1 MAVLHGSHGGVVPLA
16 LFDSLGDGVTL
27 ADERGRIVF
36 SNKAADRILGV
47 GGTDAPPQT
56 WAEHYGVFVP
66 DGSREFP
73 VEEYPLV
80 RAMRGED
87 VTDVHMLIRNAA
99 LPQGVL
105 ISATG
110 CPMRDETGRI
120 YGASVVFRELARK
133 DAPVSALRQE
143 LETLRRAVEQGEAST
158 QLVRRIDAAL
168 KLCEKL

>member
-1 MAVLHGSHGGVVPLA
+1 M
-16 LFDSLGDGVTL
+16 
-27 ADERGRIVF
+27 
-36 SNKAADRILGV
+36 
-47 GGTDAPPQT
+47 
-56 WAEHYGVFVP
+56 
-66 DGSREFP
+66 
-73 VEEYPLV
+73 
-80 RAMRGED
+80 
-87 VTDVHMLIRNAA
+87 
-99 LPQGVL
+99 L